1 MEWADALPFM
11 IVIFKMYVLE
21 IFQTSLSINNMRF
34 KTQRGFFDIRQQDH
48 RVMMSTYL
56 VLITGVEEL
65 LGTLELSALCLF
77 RFKPTAPGD
86 TFYLIL
92 SPRIIVDTQLTSLWY
107 RNS

>member
-1 MEWADALPFM
+1 
-11 IVIFKMYVLE
+11 
-21 IFQTSLSINNMRF
+21 MRF
-34 KTQRGFFDIRQQDH
+34 KTQQGFFEITQQDH
-48 RVMMSTYL
+48 TVMMSTYL
-56 VLITGVEEL
+56 VLITGVEGL